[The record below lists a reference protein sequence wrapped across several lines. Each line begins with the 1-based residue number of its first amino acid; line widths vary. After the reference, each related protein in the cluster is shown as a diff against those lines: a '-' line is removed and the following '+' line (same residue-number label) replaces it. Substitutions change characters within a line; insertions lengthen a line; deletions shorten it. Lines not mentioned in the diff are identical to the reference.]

1 MPLTLDSFRN
11 IAGTGISTGFVGSQT
26 DAGGNI
32 SLTKLGA
39 HRHYTSLNA
48 EEVKQASM
56 DENGYIRSSL
66 YAHLGLS
73 LVGVER
79 GKADA
84 VLAYARE
91 KLGIEIKPS
100 DKPLER
106 RVVRE
111 LIALRDEIVGAGAS
125 KMNRKDAAIV
135 NFLNNPTREGC
146 TFSSKDALGL
156 LVALKSM
163 RANGLASCEA
173 TVNGR
178 TVYLM
183 KMTNG
188 EIHLRT
194 QTGSCTLDD
203 FKPMDG
209 NQQLFQVLE
218 EKAFTGDLPSPMT
231 REFARSVAMVTSS
244 PTLATDTHSPEAVRA
259 RAACADVVL
268 AFGKGTVTDHDLT
281 TLSAFTLNKIVG
293 AIADGRISRAS
304 ELKGVV
310 ESYQTPDL
318 LNADEAQAIAE
329 QYQKS
334 NAEDKA
340 RIEKAGEKPAP
351 RPAPSS
357 TTFGVFG
364 FLGGIADAISAAKDK
379 LVHKN
384 EADDKKFQ
392 ADVRNFLAD
401 VVAEEDS
408 VEVDKRRGQPG
419 ARLAYTLNK
428 HIDTLVTVLTDTI
441 RAKALVPEEQWGM
454 IDRMVDAVKD
464 NLGDKAVS
472 LLKSPSLLKT
482 ALKAT
487 LDTPTFHAKLA
498 GVETQIDEIVLEK
511 TKELQKT
518 VSKNFVDLF
527 AGDKK
532 AKTEAKEA
540 EKKDGAAE
548 QKAETGAAEQKSDA
562 EKPEQK
568 VESGVV
574 EQKEEVDAA
583 EEEED
588 EAVDEIVEPPRP
600 AEQKAEVEAAEEEE
614 DEAVDE
620 IVKPP
625 RRAGQY
631 RDLKTM
637 IAEEA
642 PDMSEDLAKI
652 SREPPEEPK
661 AEERTL
667 ESGKKI
673 TLKPDSNDVRR
684 YREALAQ
691 YEKDLPKDRL
701 EASRKLLGKL
711 GGDAATDFTR
721 GYGKFML
728 DVMKRYFSEMPTQ
741 DLRAMI
747 ASGIRNTPPNASDG
761 EKLGAL
767 LKGAGPIMH
776 KMLQGL
782 ASATGVP
789 EEFKVAL
796 EDMRSKLRPISD
808 TIVKANLLDM
818 VKRSNG
824 QIASISIDRSL
835 GAASVGQAFLCTFKM
850 ANGESRNVVVKMLR
864 PDVETRMERER
875 TLFESVAKTVSG
887 MEVTFA
893 GQLASIVDELD
904 LRKEAANTEMGRVYD
919 PGVADVKSMKV
930 LDVVAPTKYTL
941 AVEVA
946 KGTTVDK
953 LVQNVKAE
961 LDGITKRIGDFMV
974 KHDGK
979 AYSYA
984 EEDANIAQ
992 YKADTQR
999 LTRMYNELH
1008 VQQKRLVTLAEKW
1021 ATEGIFKSGFYHG
1034 DLHAGNIMVDDKFQY
1049 DEKGQMKLD
1058 GNEGLTVIDFGNA
1071 TQLEESQ
1078 KKFIIRMMAASAV
1091 KDTNSFLDAFRELMT
1106 PGGRVAF
1113 DKERAEIHDLV
1124 HEIFNLG
1131 TGENSADR
1139 IFAVL
1144 QKLMQKGHELPGP
1157 IFKFSQC
1164 TIRLQGTLDE
1174 VTATLD
1180 KIKDTI
1186 VQARAKNQGLSR
1198 SIPGLG
1204 LNVDLAHE
1212 VFMNML
1218 SYSPTKST
1226 DEQTKDQMNGDLM
1239 AGDMAAAKIQRA
1251 KNYLDGYL
1259 QLHKKPE
1266 NEWSTEERLFMREAM
1281 DRISGFN
1288 LLQML
1293 DSLLTV
1299 TSMEEE
1305 GQDGCDHLQA
1315 FIDTLERHAKA
1326 VENTKTYPDEAAD
1339 DAKAI
1344 ADALARVKERIL
1356 SQDTRTAYRTHIQN
1370 SVPSY
1375 QANIQRR
1382 KEIDSLDKAIRAKTD
1397 AKRIAKQ
1404 FGAYQLF
1411 LNSEELTEQLGGPA
1425 DRKAMLPYFAKMIEE
1440 DGALGSKHMGDEQ
1453 LAAFVKKLARAMGY
1467 SEDQMVKDLHVDD
1480 PKFCR
1485 SIGVITLLGQLSV
1498 NQAAFETMTA
1508 DSARKTIEEVEA
1520 YENSDDP
1527 EFGKKADEKKLA
1539 ALEDASKETMDALK
1553 KSNEEFRANYLKS
1566 LKDVVREIIPA
1577 FSRQGIR
1584 RATQMVDSIVADQS
1598 SLYNGVNDPKYTF
1611 SDAIGNV
1618 IQQNLSKSALSMNMR
1633 LGAKVVFKMH
1643 DEQIPV

>member
-48 EEVKQASM
+48 EEIKQANM

-244 PTLATDTHSPEAVRA
+244 PTLATDTHSPEAMRA
-259 RAACADVVL
+259 RAACADVLL
-268 AFGKGTVTDHDLT
+268 AFGEGTVADHDLT

-401 VVAEEDS
+401 VVCEEDT

-419 ARLAYTLNK
+419 ARLAYTLDK
-428 HIDTLVTVLTDTI
+428 HIDTLVTVLTDTT

-487 LDTPTFHAKLA
+487 LDTPAFHAKLA

-518 VSKNFVDLF
+518 VSKKFVSVLT
-527 AGDKK
+527 G
-532 AKTEAKEA
+532 AKEKEQKA
-540 EKKDGAAE
+540 EAGE

-574 EQKEEVDAA
+574 EQKEEVDAE

-600 AEQKAEVEAAEEEE
+600 AEQKADVEEAEEEEEE

-625 RRAGQY
+625 RPAGQY

-652 SREPPEEPK
+652 SREPPKEPK
-661 AEERTL
+661 AEEKTL
-667 ESGKKI
+667 ENGKKI
-673 TLKPDSNDVRR
+673 ILKPDSTDVKR

-691 YEKDLPKDRL
+691 YEKDLPKERL
-701 EASRKLLGKL
+701 EVSRKLLGKL

-728 DVMKRYFSEMPTQ
+728 EVMSRYFSEMPTQ

-747 ASGIRNTPPNASDG
+747 ASGIRNTPANASDG
-761 EKLGAL
+761 MKLGAL

-782 ASATGVP
+782 ASATAVP
-789 EEFKVAL
+789 DEFKVAL
-796 EDMRSKLRPISD
+796 GDMRSKLRPIPD
-808 TIVKANLLDM
+808 AIVKANLLDM

-824 QIASISIDRSL
+824 QIASIAIDHSL

-893 GQLASIVDELD
+893 GQLASIIDELD
-904 LRKEAANTEMGRVYD
+904 LRKEAANTEMGKVYN

-953 LVQNVKAE
+953 LVENVNTE
-961 LDGITKRIGDFMV
+961 LGEITKRIGNFLV
-974 KHDGK
+974 KQEGK
-979 AYSYA
+979 AYSYE

-1034 DLHAGNIMVDDKFQY
+1034 DLHAGNIMVDTEFKY
-1049 DEKGQMKLD
+1049 DEQGNMKLD

-1078 KKFIIRMMAASAV
+1078 KKYIIRMMAAAAV
-1091 KDTNSFLDAFRELMT
+1091 KDTNSFLDSFRELMT

-1198 SIPGLG
+1198 EIPGLG
-1204 LNVDLAHE
+1204 SHVDLAHD
-1212 VFMNML
+1212 VFMDML
-1218 SYSPTKST
+1218 SYAPSST
-1226 DEQTKDQMNGDLM
+1226 TGKEMQDKMNADLL
-1239 AGDMAAAKIQRA
+1239 AGDIAREKIQRA
-1251 KNYLDGYL
+1251 KGFLDGYL
-1259 QLHKKPE
+1259 ALQKKPA
-1266 NEWSTEERLFMREAM
+1266 NEWSPEERLFMHGVQ
-1281 DRISGFN
+1281 DGISGFC
-1288 LLQML
+1288 LQQMI
-1293 DSLLTV
+1293 DSLLSVST
-1299 TSMEEE
+1299 MEAE
-1305 GQDGCDHLQA
+1305 GKGDCDHVQA
-1315 FIDTLERHAKA
+1315 FLDALERSVKM
-1326 VENTKTYPDEAAD
+1326 VENSKVYSDEAAD
-1339 DAKAI
+1339 DVKAL
-1344 ADALARVKERIL
+1344 ADALARAKELIH
-1356 SQDTRTAYRTHIQN
+1356 SNNTREAFRAHVQN
-1370 SVPSY
+1370 ALPSCHRNNELRNEINDLEKSMGQWETNRKTVQLYDGY
-1375 QANIQRR
+1375 Q
-1382 KEIDSLDKAIRAKTD
+1382 E
-1397 AKRIAKQ
+1397 
-1404 FGAYQLF
+1404 F
-1411 LNSEELTEQLGGPA
+1411 LNSEEITDLLGGAA
-1425 DRKAMLPYFAKMIEE
+1425 DRKAMLPYFTTMLEE
-1440 DGALGSKHMGDEQ
+1440 DGAFGSKKMSDERMV
-1453 LAAFVKKLARAMGY
+1453 AFTKKLARSMGY
-1467 SEDQMVKDLHVDD
+1467 SEEQLVKSLHVDD
-1480 PKFCR
+1480 PKLCR
-1485 SIGVITLLGQLSV
+1485 TIGLLTLLGQLSG
-1498 NQAAFETMTA
+1498 NLATFETMTP
-1508 DSARKTIEEVEA
+1508 DSARKMLKEIEN
-1520 YENSDDP
+1520 YENSEDP
-1527 EFGKKADEKKLA
+1527 KFGKMADERKLA
-1539 ALEDASKETMDALK
+1539 ELK
-1553 KSNEEFRANYLKS
+1553 DELKQSMGKFRQSNEDFRETHLKP
-1566 LKDVVREIIPA
+1566 LKEVVEKIIPA
-1577 FSRQGIR
+1577 FTRQGIR

-1618 IQQNLSKSALSMNMR
+1618 IQQNLSKSALSMNAR
-1633 LGAKVVFKMH
+1633 LGAKVIFKMH